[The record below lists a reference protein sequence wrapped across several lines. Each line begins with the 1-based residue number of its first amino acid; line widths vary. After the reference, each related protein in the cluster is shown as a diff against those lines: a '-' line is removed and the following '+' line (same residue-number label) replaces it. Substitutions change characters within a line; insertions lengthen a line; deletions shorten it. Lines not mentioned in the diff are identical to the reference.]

1 MLWKPRNFV
10 ALMIATMAC
19 WTERQAAAQ
28 LDYLKVENRALR
40 SRLGRGRIFFTDAER
55 RTLGALAKKVS
66 IRALREL
73 DPIVSPT
80 TLLRRHRVAN
90 ASVEWLA
97 PKNAWGVRLW
107 GKNPFGAQY
116 CRFETAGTLN
126 DTCSPAPSRTYGM
139 TLSANF

>member
-10 ALMIATMAC
+10 ALLIATMAC
-19 WTERQAAAQ
+19 GTERQTAAQ
-28 LDYLKVENRALR
+28 LDYLKADNRALR
-40 SRLGRGRIFFTDAER
+40 SRLGRGRIFFTEAER
-55 RTLGALAKKVS
+55 RTLGALAKKVG
-66 IRALREL
+66 IKALREL

-97 PKNAWGVRLW
+97 PKNAWGERLW
-107 GKNPFGAQY
+107 GKNPFGSQH
-116 CRFETAGTLN
+116 RMFETARN